1 MHNAIDVTTQR
12 NVRNTGG
19 KEERG
24 EKERNGREEGMETEE
39 EVVTKVFHVI
49 RGTRVTRHCRGGGG
63 VVVGG
68 GGGRVFDVVVVDIVV
83 VDIVVVDIV
92 VVGLR
97 GYIVWDSRVSM
108 KRRHGALKRE
118 S

>member
-1 MHNAIDVTTQR
+1 
-12 NVRNTGG
+12 
-19 KEERG
+19 
-24 EKERNGREEGMETEE
+24 METEE

-49 RGTRVTRHCRGGGG
+49 RGTRVTCHCRGSGG

-68 GGGRVFDVVVVDIVV
+68 GGGGGGVFGIVVDSVVVVDIVV
-83 VDIVVVDIV
+83 VDTV

-97 GYIVWDSRVSM
+97 RGYVVWDSRVSM